1 MLMISNN
8 IILSKLFPR
17 RYYGFRKHFLVTLD
31 LIEEFNP
38 LLTTDIMM
46 MRIRKEAIIIEIGNI
61 ETLLI
66 FAHGNLRKA

>member
-1 MLMISNN
+1 M
-8 IILSKLFPR
+8 
-17 RYYGFRKHFLVTLD
+17 VTLD

-38 LLTTDIMM
+38 LLTTAIMM